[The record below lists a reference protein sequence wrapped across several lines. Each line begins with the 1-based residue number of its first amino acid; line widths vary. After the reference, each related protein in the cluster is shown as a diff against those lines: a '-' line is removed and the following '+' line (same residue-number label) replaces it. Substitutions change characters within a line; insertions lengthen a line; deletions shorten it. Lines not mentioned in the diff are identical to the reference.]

1 MTQKNF
7 IFYSTVSKPTA
18 PVKTQE
24 ELNKEQMAEFIKT
37 FREED
42 DSDSDDELSDVED
55 SPTTSTYNFE
65 DMFSDSDDDDDDD
78 YQLETPPQSE
88 SDTEDIYTPPV
99 SDNEEEEEVKFI
111 NPFDDPLLFTA
122 EINKDNTY
130 NPFDEFDVKPV
141 SPPPLKIPEEKPRGR
156 LALIREKK
164 INKVSS
170 PPLDLYHPKNII
182 KSINE
187 DLLIKKIN
195 KNSSKLNRL
204 YGKHDNRP
212 GKSDKTR
219 TCRMIR
225 QILQSPDKMTG
236 EDIYNLKRF
245 YEEQEDRIKSYENDG
260 EELKR
265 FHKRDIKNDKRNKSY
280 EYIIPLKDY
289 ELWIQ
294 DSSY

>member
-18 PVKTQE
+18 PVKTQQ
-24 ELNKEQMAEFIKT
+24 ELNKEQMAEALKAY
-37 FREED
+37 REEVD
-42 DSDSDDELSDVED
+42 NESDSDSDVED
-55 SPTTSTYNFE
+55 SPTTSTFNFQE
-65 DMFSDSDDDDDDD
+65 MFSDTDEDDDDN

-99 SDNEEEEEVKFI
+99 SDNEEEVKEEVKFI
-111 NPFDDPLLFTA
+111 NPFDDPSLFTA

-141 SPPPLKIPEEKPRGR
+141 SPPPLKLPEETPRGR

-164 INKVSS
+164 RNKENKENP
-170 PPLDLYHPKNII
+170 PPLGLCQPQNNNDI
-182 KSINE
+182 
-187 DLLIKKIN
+187 LIKRIN
-195 KNSSKLNRL
+195 KNSYILNKL
-204 YGKHDNRP
+204 YKKYDDRP

-225 QILQSPDKMTG
+225 QILNKPDQLSG
-236 EDIYNLKRF
+236 QEIFNLKRF
-245 YEEQEDRIKSYENDG
+245 YEEQEIRIKSYENDG
-260 EELKR
+260 EELNR
-265 FHKRDIKNDKRNKSY
+265 LHKRDIKNDKRNKSY
-280 EYIIPLKDY
+280 EYLIPLKDY

-294 DSSY
+294 DSSF